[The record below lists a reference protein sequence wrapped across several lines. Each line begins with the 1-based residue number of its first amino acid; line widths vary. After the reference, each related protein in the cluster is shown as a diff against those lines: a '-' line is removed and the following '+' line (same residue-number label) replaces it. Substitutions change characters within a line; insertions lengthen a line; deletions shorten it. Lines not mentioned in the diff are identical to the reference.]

1 MNTICQSL
9 EERKDLLIRVF
20 HLARLNQLVKNQK
33 DFAHQLGVAP
43 PTLSLALKGDE
54 RYLTDNLEIKVRYY
68 AQQNGLE
75 NEVQESIS
83 KAEARK
89 EAQSQAGGVFIPEE
103 TRAMFDNMAETIR
116 IQAQMLAQFQGGA
129 FLGAGAYAPKN
140 YRTDTK

>member
-9 EERKDLLIRVF
+9 EERKDLFIRVF

-129 FLGAGAYAPKN
+129 FLGAGAYTPKN